1 MLQDKC
7 VVSVILSLDIGER
20 RIGVARCDPLGILVT
35 PLEIMVRNHKEADLG
50 SMLDLIER
58 EDPSLIVIGLPL
70 TLTGEEGHQALKVRD
85 DVRFLL
91 SGCKT
96 KIVFW
101 DERFTTA
108 EAERRFG
115 TYRDN
120 DSIAAAI
127 LLEDYLASRGD
138 I

>member
-1 MLQDKC
+1 MLQDEC
-7 VVSVILSLDIGER
+7 VVGVILSLDIGER

-35 PLEIMVRNHKEADLG
+35 PLEVMVRSHEKYDFG
-50 SMLDLIER
+50 TMLDLIET
-58 EDPSLIVIGLPL
+58 EAPSLILIGLPL
-70 TLTGEEGHQALKVRD
+70 TLRGEEGHQAARVRA
-85 DVRFLL
+85 DVRVLL
-91 SGCKT
+91 NGCET
-96 KIVFW
+96 TITFW

-115 TYRDN
+115 VTGKN

-127 LLEDYLASRGD
+127 LLEDYLASRSD